1 MHAHSTGGRTVT
13 RTIPFTPLEAGV
25 FHLERAM
32 APWNIQFE
40 LASHDP
46 LSPARL
52 AAAVERAARH
62 HRMAGV
68 RCAPGDDPTA
78 HWVVD
83 DRPAVEVTRVGDDP
97 LDEFRTRFYG
107 ERIDLSTTPP
117 FRVALARGAAPGAGD
132 RVLFCTSHVPMDGV
146 GTLRLVRSVCRA
158 YRGDP
163 LADPVGVSTA
173 RRRYVAYGDST
184 RGTLRRAGETLSRL
198 VTALRDP
205 PARLAREGGTDD
217 PRWGFHHQHLDPA
230 LVTRLIDG
238 RPPNA
243 SVNDA
248 LLAALH
254 RAVASWNAVHDRPTD
269 RVSLMVP
276 VNARPES
283 SFYEGVG
290 MFAPFVSVAMD
301 RADRRDW
308 SRTLATV
315 RRQTRRVTSHDSA
328 AWVTDVLDTLGS
340 ALPAVVGRGVPWLLD
355 RTDYRLVDT
364 AVLSNLGRV
373 PSLPGFTADSPA
385 GVWFSPPTVMPMGVG
400 IGVVTH
406 GGAMRLAVRY
416 AFEQFD
422 AAAADRFTDHY
433 LKRLRDVV

>member
-1 MHAHSTGGRTVT
+1 MT

-25 FHLERAM
+25 LHLERAM

-46 LSPARL
+46 LDPDRL
-52 AAAVERAARH
+52 AEAVELAARH
-62 HRMAGV
+62 HPMAAV
-68 RCAPGDDPTA
+68 RCARDGDPTA

-83 DRPAVEVTRVGDDP
+83 ETPSVEVTQVGDAS
-97 LDEFRTRFYG
+97 LDAFRTQFYG
-107 ERIDLSTTPP
+107 ERLDLSTAPP
-117 FRVALARGAAPGAGD
+117 FRVALARGAAPGDGDGD

-163 LADPVGVSTA
+163 LVDPIEVSTA
-173 RRRYVAYGDST
+173 RRRYAAYGDST
-184 RGTLRRAGETLSRL
+184 RGTVRRAVETLSRL

-217 PRWGFHHQHLDPA
+217 PRWGFHHRRLDPG
-230 LVTRLIDG
+230 LVTRLTDG
-238 RPPNA
+238 CPA
-243 SVNDA
+243 GVSVNDA

-254 RAVASWNAVHDRPTD
+254 RAVASWNAAHDRPTD

-276 VNARPES
+276 VNARPSS

-290 MFAPFVSVAMD
+290 MYAPFVSVATD
-301 RADRRDW
+301 RADRRDPA
-308 SRTLATV
+308 RTLAAV
-315 RRQTRRVTSHDSA
+315 RRQTRRVRSHDSA
-328 AWVTDVLDTLGS
+328 AWVTDVLDLLGP
-340 ALPAVVGRGVPWLLD
+340 ALAPVVRRGVPWLLD

-373 PSLPGFTADSPA
+373 PSLPGFTADAPT

-400 IGVVTH
+400 IGVATH
-406 GGAMRLAVRY
+406 DGAMRLAVRY

-422 AAAADRFTDHY
+422 TDAVERFTDRY
-433 LKRLRDVV
+433 VEQLDDVL